1 MRHGLHRRRG
11 PNKKKVDRPAVVV
24 TQHDVDAPLGVN
36 STSRAANEADMIAM
50 SGEEESD
57 DGASDFGSHVD
68 DMAID
73 QQSYGR
79 HAESSTATRDDVP
92 DLSYDEQDLGTST
105 RATFGGNTAT
115 SSLMAASKSMESM
128 TTSSRQD
135 EDEELASPPFEAV
148 QLPPAKDSHKILPGM
163 QTELLSFDAQVAP
176 PHTFQYI

>member
-1 MRHGLHRRRG
+1 M
-11 PNKKKVDRPAVVV
+11 
-24 TQHDVDAPLGVN
+24 T
-36 STSRAANEADMIAM
+36 AM
-50 SGEEESD
+50 NGDEESD
-57 DGASDFGSHVD
+57 DGASDLGSHVD

-92 DLSYDEQDLGTST
+92 DLSYDEQDLATST
-105 RATFGGNTAT
+105 RASFGGNTVT

-148 QLPPAKDSHKILPGM
+148 QLPPANNSHKILSGM
-163 QTELLSFDAQVAP
+163 QTDLLAFDVQVAP
-176 PHTFQYI
+176 SHELQYI